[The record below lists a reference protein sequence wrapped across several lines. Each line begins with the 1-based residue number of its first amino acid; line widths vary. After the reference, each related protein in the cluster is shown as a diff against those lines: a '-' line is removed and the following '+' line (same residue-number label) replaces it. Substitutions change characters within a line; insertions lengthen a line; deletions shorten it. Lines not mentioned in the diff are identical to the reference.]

1 MAVNKAEKI
10 CRELKW
16 GQMNGVT
23 SGIRCDSRGIDHRAA
38 CGKSF
43 EAKRGEMELVSAH
56 FRLYG
61 SLCSIPLLHE
71 AAFLSMLSLSF
82 IWVIESARKCFSDS
96 PKEEGFFFFWPEP
109 GRIN

>member
-10 CRELKW
+10 CREVEW

-23 SGIRCDSRGIDHRAA
+23 SGIRCDSRGVDYRAA

-43 EAKRGEMELVSAH
+43 EAKRRGEDEMELVSAH

-61 SLCSIPLLHE
+61 SLCSISPLHE
-71 AAFLSMLSLSF
+71 AAFLSMLSFSF
-82 IWVIESARKCFSDS
+82 YF
-96 PKEEGFFFFWPEP
+96 G
-109 GRIN
+109 N